1 MTAAVVLEWE
11 FLQNDSCMRNIFV
24 NKNTKCNNRPVVSI
38 RYSFVYS
45 ERRNSGSQPAIKTFN
60 CLVIV
65 RLLLLFIH

>member
-45 ERRNSGSQPAIKTFN
+45 ERGETAAANRQ
-60 CLVIV
+60 
-65 RLLLLFIH
+65 